1 MKKTQKL
8 ILLFVE
14 DISLAKAKTKMCV
27 VVHAFAAVFCFKYLK
42 CICSIIQRKEDR
54 RNCSEVVAIS

>member
-27 VVHAFAAVFCFKYLK
+27 VAA
-42 CICSIIQRKEDR
+42 CICCCLLLQVFK
-54 RNCSEVVAIS
+54 VVFVALSKGKKIGETAVK